1 MVGYGVEDAAVG
13 KHIRF
18 LFSTRKRRS
27 EKDLIYDLLRQGR
40 YAAGYLTG
48 TV

>member
-1 MVGYGVEDAAVG
+1 VG

-18 LFSTRKRRS
+18 LFSTRKGKS

-40 YAAGYLTG
+40 YAAGYLTWA
-48 TV
+48 V